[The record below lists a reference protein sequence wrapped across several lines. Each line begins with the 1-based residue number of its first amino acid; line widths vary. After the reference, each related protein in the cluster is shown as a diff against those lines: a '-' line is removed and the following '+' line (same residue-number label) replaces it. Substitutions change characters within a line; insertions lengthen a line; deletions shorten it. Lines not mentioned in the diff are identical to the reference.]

1 MHNYVAAK
9 KSLKIQYHNSIFLAL
24 EIKLLSKNFFLI
36 FYNEKYEVKFWFL
49 PIKKSLMS
57 RTILFKPQILFYFTL
72 KQERKMILLESNLI
86 KYFLHIEIEIEF
98 LTHVIN
104 FYGM

>member
-1 MHNYVAAK
+1 MWQRKNRLKFNITTQFFWHFRLNYFQK
-9 KSLKIQYHNSIFLAL
+9 K
-24 EIKLLSKNFFLI
+24 FFLI
-36 FYNEKYEVKFWFL
+36 FYNEKHEVKFWFL
-49 PIKKSLMS
+49 PIKKWLMS
-57 RTILFKPQILFYFTL
+57 RTILFKPQILFYCSL

-86 KYFLHIEIEIEF
+86 KDFLLIEIEVEF